1 MESMRFMSEKQYK
14 YFKNKEQARDKAI
27 TIQQEIAESSLSY
40 EELFFIQQELYKLGK
55 RYGLL
60 KEFKEKAII

>member
-27 TIQQEIAESSLSY
+27 DIQQNIAEKSFSY
-40 EELFFIQQELYKLGK
+40 EELFFIQQELYKQGK
-55 RYGLL
+55 RYGLV
-60 KEFKEKAII
+60 KEFKENGLL